1 VRKLSEPTNREFDV
15 AIALARLETKLDWAM
30 ESRSKAE
37 EADKKADQGI
47 ALANEN
53 ARDISQLSTTIKW
66 AIGIAVSLFV
76 GIGGI
81 VVSIVF

>member
-37 EADKKADQGI
+37 EADKKAEQAI

-66 AIGIAVSLFV
+66 AVGIISSVVLGIAGL
-76 GIGGI
+76 
-81 VVSIVF
+81 VVTIVF

>member
-1 VRKLSEPTNREFDV
+1 MRKLSEPTNREFDV

-37 EADKKADQGI
+37 EAEKKADQAI
-47 ALANEN
+47 YLANEN

-66 AIGIAVSLFV
+66 AVGIISSVVLGIAGL
-76 GIGGI
+76 
-81 VVSIVF
+81 VVTIVF